1 MTEVKSLQ
9 LGDIA
14 PDFSTDTSTGAI
26 RFHEWAGDSWVVFFS
41 HPKDYTP
48 VCTTELGEAA
58 RRSKDFAARNVK
70 ILALSVDSAES
81 HRGWLKDIE
90 ETQKAK
96 IDYPIVADE
105 TKKVAALYGMI
116 HPALSDTFTVR
127 SVFLIDPKKKVR
139 LVLTYPMT
147 TGRNFDEILRCIDS
161 IQLTDKYAVATPV
174 NWKDG
179 GECVIPPSIKDPA
192 EMKAKYP
199 KGWRELKPYLR
210 MTPQPNK

>member
-1 MTEVKSLQ
+1 MPEVKALQ

-14 PDFSTDTSTGAI
+14 PDFSTDSSMGPI
-26 RFHEWAGDSWVVFFS
+26 RFHEWAKDSWVVFFS

-58 RRSKDFAARNVK
+58 RRAGEFAARNVK

-90 ETQKAK
+90 ETQKVK
-96 IDYPIVADE
+96 VGYPIVADPD
-105 TKKVAALYGMI
+105 KKVSTLYGMI
-116 HPALSDTFTVR
+116 HPAVSDTFTVR
-127 SVFLIDPKKKVR
+127 SVFLIDPKQKIR

-147 TGRNFDEILRCIDS
+147 TGRNFAEILRAIDS

-174 NWKDG
+174 NWRDG
-179 GECVIPPSIKDPA
+179 DDCVIPPAIQDPA
-192 EMKAKYP
+192 EMKTKYP

>member
-1 MTEVKSLQ
+1 MPEAKALQ

-14 PDFSTDTSTGAI
+14 PDFSCDTSTGPI

-58 RRSKDFAARNVK
+58 RRAPEFAARNVK

-90 ETQKAK
+90 ETQKAR
-96 IDYPIVADE
+96 IEYPIVADE
-105 TKKVAALYGMI
+105 EKKVSALYGML
-116 HPALSDTFTVR
+116 HPAVSDTFTVR

-139 LVLTYPMT
+139 LILTYPMT
-147 TGRNFDEILRCIDS
+147 TGRNFAEILRAIDS

-174 NWKDG
+174 NWQDG
-179 GECVIPPSIKDPA
+179 GECVIPPAIKDPA